1 MLVRKGT
8 YKDFI
13 AQFYGANLVVNIKDQ
28 SRSLLFFLM
37 RVTKERMRFAG
48 KRLRWYKLNIAMV
61 QLKECDAF

>member
-28 SRSLLFFLM
+28 SRWLLFLKCEW
-37 RVTKERMRFAG
+37 RKKNAVRREK
-48 KRLRWYKLNIAMV
+48 IAMV
-61 QLKECDAF
+61 

>member
-28 SRSLLFFLM
+28 I
-37 RVTKERMRFAG
+37 
-48 KRLRWYKLNIAMV
+48 LREGTEKVLS
-61 QLKECDAF
+61 

>member
-28 SRSLLFFLM
+28 SRWLLFFLM
-37 RVTKERMRFAG
+37 RVAKKRMRFTE
-48 KRLRWYKLNIAMV
+48 KRLRWYK
-61 QLKECDAF
+61 

>member
-13 AQFYGANLVVNIKDQ
+13 AQFYGVNLVVNIKDQ
-28 SRSLLFFLM
+28 IRRLLFFLM
-37 RVTKERMRFAG
+37 RVAKKRMRFAG

-61 QLKECDAF
+61 QLKEYDAF

>member
-28 SRSLLFFLM
+28 IRRLLFFLM
-37 RVTKERMRFAG
+37 RVAKKRMRFAG
-48 KRLRWYKLNIAMV
+48 KSSYV
-61 QLKECDAF
+61 

>member
-28 SRSLLFFLM
+28 IRRLLFL
-37 RVTKERMRFAG
+37 KCEWL
-48 KRLRWYKLNIAMV
+48 K
-61 QLKECDAF
+61 KECGSPRKDCDSIS

>member
-13 AQFYGANLVVNIKDQ
+13 AQFCGANLVVNIKDQ
-28 SRSLLFFLM
+28 SRWLLFLKCEW
-37 RVTKERMRFAG
+37 RKKRMRFAG

-61 QLKECDAF
+61 QLKEYDAF